1 MRRPLIAGVVLA
13 AALAALPLAGH
24 AATSPSITL
33 ITPTTGDD
41 ANGEVT
47 VRWSFSGFSNTTP
60 VDIEVGRAGTFTHV
74 ARVPIDEGTPGYR
87 GAATWDTTTFADAAD
102 YVVRVTVVVRKSAT
116 SSATAFTVDNTGPAS
131 TVDAEPVTD
140 PAPATS
146 VLADVTGSADDAL
159 SQVTSVAVTF
169 VADDGT
175 ETPAAVECD
184 CDGPSTTWS
193 AATAGLDP
201 GSYEVRA
208 VATDALGNVGEA
220 GTATITIVGEPT
232 VDPAT
237 ITGPIEEFVATLPDP
252 VETVNDAIATL
263 PVDPTTAPTLVEELI
278 ATLPTV
284 DPNTVPTLVE
294 ELIATLPTVDP
305 GALQAAIEEAVATL
319 PVDPTTVAPAGEDGA
334 GMAVGLPG

>member
-33 ITPTTGDD
+33 ITPTTGDA
-41 ANGEVT
+41 ANGAVT

-60 VDIEVGRAGTFTHV
+60 VDVEVGRAGTFTRV

-87 GAATWDTTTFADAAD
+87 GSTTWDTTAFEDAAD
-102 YVVRVTVVVRKSAT
+102 YVVRVTVVVRKSAN
-116 SSATAFTVDNTGPAS
+116 SSATALTVDNTGPTS

-140 PAPATS
+140 PAPVVS
-146 VLADVTGSADDAL
+146 VLADVTGTADDAL
-159 SQVTSVAVTF
+159 SAVAAVAVTF

-175 ETPAAVECD
+175 ETAAAVTCD
-184 CDGPSTTWS
+184 CNASSTTWS
-193 AATAGLDP
+193 ASTASLDP
-201 GSYEVRA
+201 GSYDVRA
-208 VATDALGNVGEA
+208 VATDALGNVGDA

-237 ITGPIEEFVATLPDP
+237 VTGPIEDFVATLPDP
-252 VETVNDAIATL
+252 VETVNDLIATL

-278 ATLPTV
+278 ATLPPPPPADPAPVVTAAEDVLATV
-284 DPNTVPTLVE
+284 
-294 ELIATLPTVDP
+294 
-305 GALQAAIEEAVATL
+305 GAPE
-319 PVDPTTVAPAGEDGA
+319 
-334 GMAVGLPG
+334 